1 MECFLSDRLRLY
13 RGLLP
18 PAEAAA
24 HLAGLLAETAWQS
37 PFYDNPD
44 GRRVHL
50 PRLTANYGEESY
62 DYSGL
67 RFEPLPWTPRLL
79 HLKALAESLADAGH
93 TPLNALILQRYRDGA
108 DRLGW
113 HADDSPRLGPETS
126 IVSFSLGASRDFEV
140 RARSNRDEGIGVA
153 EALDEL
159 YYLEKAAQLQV
170 LALSTG
176 RPLSLVPDQVAARV
190 CQQWLDDTEAPAL
203 HLKALQQILDRDDP
217 DYRD

>member
-18 PAEAAA
+18 PTEAAA

-126 IVSFSLGASRDFEV
+126 IVSISLGASRDFQV
-140 RARSNRDEGIGVA
+140 RARS
-153 EALDEL
+153 
-159 YYLEKAAQLQV
+159 
-170 LALSTG
+170 
-176 RPLSLVPDQVAARV
+176 
-190 CQQWLDDTEAPAL
+190 
-203 HLKALQQILDRDDP
+203 DRDDILHLTLHSGDVLVMRGDMQQHYQHRVP
-217 DYRD
+217 PQAAAVEERVNLTFRRILPHSG

>member
-18 PAEAAA
+18 PTEAAA

-140 RARSNRDEGIGVA
+140 RARSNRDELLRLTLHSGDVLVMRGDMQQHYQHRVPPQPA
-153 EALDEL
+153 S
-159 YYLEKAAQLQV
+159 LEE
-170 LALSTG
+170 
-176 RPLSLVPDQVAARV
+176 RV
-190 CQQWLDDTEAPAL
+190 NLTFRR
-203 HLKALQQILDRDDP
+203 ILP
-217 DYRD
+217 HSG